1 MAAIYQTVFS
11 HELSLMKMFSL
22 NIVPKGP
29 INNIPALVQI
39 MDWRH
44 PGDKP
49 LSGQMVVSLLWY
61 ACVTRPQCVKL
72 KYSLEV
78 ENKSNAN

>member
-1 MAAIYQTVFS
+1 M
-11 HELSLMKMFSL
+11 E
-22 NIVPKGP
+22 
-29 INNIPALVQI
+29 
-39 MDWRH
+39 WRH

-72 KYSLEV
+72 KYSLKV
-78 ENKSNAN
+78 ENKTNEN